1 MKDVI
6 CPYCCMKF
14 KPNEIHFRLN
24 EPVTDGNQEVN
35 QKENTAD
42 KEKLDEYLFHYYIN
56 VLGWDKETAREES
69 YRLPYVKF
77 DPMSSDFT
85 FDKVLFVEKEY
96 INEVLYKK
104 EQLLTK
110 RLCPYCHNELIPG
123 AGRDEMLLIS
133 VIGDTNVGKTV
144 YLTVLTEL
152 LQQDPYFKGAL
163 QFAGSAEDKEM
174 YLGNFKK
181 LIRDMEMLPGT
192 ERVKIPPMP
201 FYYNYNYIDEYGNEK
216 ENSII
221 VIFYDIAG
229 EDCRSM
235 ETMKKRG
242 LNIKYSSGILF
253 LVDPSRFSSIKDK
266 VMDTDGIN
274 NRYVIDI
281 FGALNQFLIA
291 NTYDTKTHIPTA
303 IVLTKSDLL
312 QDIPYFKGSHSD
324 LLTDERE
331 VHKGYVDQAF
341 VEKESVKIRDFLQYA
356 REFSLLNNTKF
367 FSDVAFFMVSALGKS
382 PQLIDEKYSDFQY
395 IGFHGGIEPY
405 RVTDPFYWILMKNNL
420 ISIREHNEVPDSN
433 GEMVA
438 FDIFHK
444 NSREKLYVDTLIE
457 DKIRQITEPPK
468 VKFRVKDVI
477 QFMHRF
483 APH

>member
-14 KPNEIHFRLN
+14 KPKEIHFRLN
-24 EPVTDGNQEVN
+24 HKLEDSSDTEKKGNIADG
-35 QKENTAD
+35 
-42 KEKLDEYLFHYYIN
+42 EKLDEYLFHYYMN
-56 VLGWDKETAREES
+56 VLGWDQETAKEES

-133 VIGDTNVGKTV
+133 IIGDTNVGKTV

-163 QFAGSAEDKEM
+163 QFAGSTEEKEM

-192 ERVKIPPMP
+192 ERIKVPPMP
-201 FYYNYNYIDEYGNEK
+201 FYYNYNYIDEYGHEK

-235 ETMKKRG
+235 ESMKKKG

-253 LVDPSRFSSIKDK
+253 LVDPSRFCYIKDK
-266 VMDTDGIN
+266 VADADEID
-274 NRYVIDI
+274 NRYVVDI

-312 QDIPYFKGSHSD
+312 HDIPYFKMRYPE
-324 LLTDERE
+324 LLEDERE

-341 VEKESVKIRDFLQYA
+341 IEEEGKKIREFLQYA
-356 REFSLLNNTKF
+356 REYSLLNNTKF

-382 PQLIDEKYSDFQY
+382 PELIDEKYSDFQY
-395 IGFHGGIEPY
+395 IGFQGGIEPY

-420 ISIREHNEVPDSN
+420 ISIREHNEVPNHN

-444 NSREKLYVDTLIE
+444 NSREKLYVDTLVEERIKE
-457 DKIRQITEPPK
+457 ITNPPQAR
-468 VKFRVKDVI
+468 FRMKDVI
-477 QFMHRF
+477 SFMHRF